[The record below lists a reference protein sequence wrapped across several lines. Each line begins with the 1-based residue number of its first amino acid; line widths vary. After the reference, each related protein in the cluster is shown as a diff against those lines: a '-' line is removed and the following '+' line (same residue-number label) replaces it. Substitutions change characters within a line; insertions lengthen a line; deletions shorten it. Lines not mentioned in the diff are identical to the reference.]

1 MIMFNKPECKE
12 CAKLRE
18 QLASEREEV
27 IGKCSLEMGA
37 QAEKYE
43 RDVKGLRD
51 EVDGLREELAKAK
64 GELEKGEKGEGS
76 GRPRRQTPEF
86 AKTSSKEH
94 LPGSPPAVG
103 VR

>member
-64 GELEKGEKGEGS
+64 GELEKGEGS

-94 LPGSPPAVG
+94 HLTGSPPVVG